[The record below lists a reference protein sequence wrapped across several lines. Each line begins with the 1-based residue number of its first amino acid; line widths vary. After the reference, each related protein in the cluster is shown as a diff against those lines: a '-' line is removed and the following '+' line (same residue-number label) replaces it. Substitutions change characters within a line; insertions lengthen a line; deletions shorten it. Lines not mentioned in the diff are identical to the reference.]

1 MLFNNYIK
9 PSQVT
14 DFARTTYRHRVQA
27 TPQDGLLTLRIIY
40 RSLNNA
46 ELLTYPKK
54 TTNSSSFKQ
63 AKTTNQS
70 KLAKAEIFGSLA
82 VALVLIT
89 MFGGVV

>member
-1 MLFNNYIK
+1 MLFTNYIK
-9 PSQVT
+9 PSQVS
-14 DFARTTYRHRVQA
+14 DFARTIYRHNTQA
-27 TPQDGLLTLRIIY
+27 MPLYELLRLRIIY
-40 RSLNNA
+40 RSLNSA
-46 ELLTYPKK
+46 ESLNEPTK
-54 TTNSSSFKQ
+54 SSSFKQ

>member
-54 TTNSSSFKQ
+54 TTNSSRS
-63 AKTTNQS
+63 NQT
-70 KLAKAEIFGSLA
+70 KLATAEIIGSLS
-82 VALVLIT
+82 VALILIA
-89 MFGGVV
+89 MFGGVA